1 LELRDLDQA
10 QVCRDLVAG
19 FQQHDVARHQRA
31 GRHHLHLAAAQHG
44 GVRRCQLAQRRH
56 GLVGAPG
63 LHKTNER
70 VEHHDHQDDH
80 GVGGFSHQPGD
91 HRRAEQHQHHEVLE
105 LLDQQRQRPP
115 AGVVL
120 QLVGAMLRG
129 AARGLIGVQA
139 GIGID
144 AVGLRQLLRVAQV
157 GVVGGGGGDGFGR
170 HAEQSANRV
179 CGRYRPSVRPGAG
192 VTGQNDSDQML

>member
-1 LELRDLDQA
+1 M
-10 QVCRDLVAG
+10 
-19 FQQHDVARHQRA
+19 
-31 GRHHLHLAAAQHG
+31 
-44 GVRRCQLAQRRH
+44 
-56 GLVGAPG
+56 
-63 LHKTNER
+63 
-70 VEHHDHQDDH
+70 
-80 GVGGFSHQPGD
+80 
-91 HRRAEQHQHHEVLE
+91 
-105 LLDQQRQRPP
+105 
-115 AGVVL
+115 VL

-144 AVGLRQLLRVAQV
+144 AVGLRQFLRVAQVGVV